1 MIDDGAATEVAVLGL
16 GEAGSLLARD
26 LVRGGAHVRGWDP
39 DLHGD
44 LNDIPIAPSFAA
56 AVRGAEIVISVNWA
70 IVAADVAREA
80 LPLLRRGT
88 IYAEHNTA
96 GPASKQDVAAIVAPS
111 GARFVDVAMMA
122 PVPGLGMRV
131 PMFLAGEA
139 ADDLAAYYRRFG
151 TPVTVVGSTPG
162 EANARKLCRS
172 VFFKGMSGAV
182 WEALEAA
189 RAAGLE
195 DWLRTDIIATF
206 VQADEKLIDRL
217 VDGTAKH
224 AARRAHEMHDAAAL
238 LAELGVPHPIA
249 DATATALE
257 RIAEER
263 KTEVVRAR

>member
-1 MIDDGAATEVAVLGL
+1 MKEVAVLGL

-26 LVRGGAHVRGWDP
+26 LVHGGARVRGWDP

-44 LNDIPIAPSFAA
+44 LSEIPIASGPAE
-56 AVRGAEIVISVNWA
+56 AVRGADLVISVNWA

-80 LPLLRRGT
+80 LPELRAGM

-96 GPASKQDVAAIVAPS
+96 GPALKQEIAAIVAPS
-111 GARFVDVAMMA
+111 GARCVDVAMMA
-122 PVPGLGMRV
+122 PVPGLGMHV

-139 ADDLAAYYRRFG
+139 AEELAAFYRLFG
-151 TPVTVVGSTPG
+151 TPVTVVGTTPG

-189 RAAGLE
+189 RAAGVE
-195 DWLRTDIIATF
+195 EWLRSDIIATF
-206 VQADEKLIDRL
+206 VKADEKLIDRL

-238 LAELGVPHPIA
+238 LAELGVPNPM
-249 DATATALE
+249 ATATAAALE
-257 RIAEER
+257 RIAAETKER
-263 KTEVVRAR
+263 KRDVVRAR